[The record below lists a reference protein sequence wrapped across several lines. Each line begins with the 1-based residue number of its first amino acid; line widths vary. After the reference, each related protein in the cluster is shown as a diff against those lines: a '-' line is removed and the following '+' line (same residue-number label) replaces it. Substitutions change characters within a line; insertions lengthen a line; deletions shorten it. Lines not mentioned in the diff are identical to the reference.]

1 MNKEYKDNLKLQL
14 YLLKV
19 EFDRMEEEEKFLEG
33 EELTR
38 HLLKECDILDKIKEA
53 KRKTILIINKIDLV
67 KREKLLNL
75 IDIIK

>member
-1 MNKEYKDNLKLQL
+1 MNKEYQENLKLQL

-38 HLLKECDILDKIKEA
+38 HLLKECDVLDKIKDIQD
-53 KRKTILIINKIDLV
+53 ILYN
-67 KREKLLNL
+67 
-75 IDIIK
+75 

>member
-38 HLLKECDILDKIKEA
+38 HLLKECDVLDKIKEIQD
-53 KRKTILIINKIDLV
+53 ILYN
-67 KREKLLNL
+67 
-75 IDIIK
+75 

>member
-1 MNKEYKDNLKLQL
+1 MNKEYKENLKLQL

-38 HLLKECDILDKIKEA
+38 HLLKECDILDKIKDIQD
-53 KRKTILIINKIDLV
+53 ILYN
-67 KREKLLNL
+67 
-75 IDIIK
+75 

>member
-19 EFDRMEEEEKFLEG
+19 EFDKLEEEEKFLEG

-38 HLLKECDILDKIKEA
+38 HLLKECDILDKIKDIQD
-53 KRKTILIINKIDLV
+53 ILYN
-67 KREKLLNL
+67 
-75 IDIIK
+75 

>member
-1 MNKEYKDNLKLQL
+1 MNNEYKENLKLQL

-38 HLLKECDILDKIKEA
+38 HLLKECDILDKIKDIQN
-53 KRKTILIINKIDLV
+53 ILYN
-67 KREKLLNL
+67 
-75 IDIIK
+75 

>member
-1 MNKEYKDNLKLQL
+1 MNKEYKENLKLQL

-38 HLLKECDILDKIKEA
+38 HLLKECDILDKIKDIQN
-53 KRKTILIINKIDLV
+53 ILYN
-67 KREKLLNL
+67 
-75 IDIIK
+75 

>member
-1 MNKEYKDNLKLQL
+1 MNNEYKENLKLQL

-38 HLLKECDILDKIKEA
+38 HLLKECDVLDKIKDIQD
-53 KRKTILIINKIDLV
+53 ILYN
-67 KREKLLNL
+67 
-75 IDIIK
+75 

>member
-1 MNKEYKDNLKLQL
+1 MNKEYQENLKLQL

-38 HLLKECDILDKIKEA
+38 HLLKECDILDKIKDIQD
-53 KRKTILIINKIDLV
+53 ILYN
-67 KREKLLNL
+67 
-75 IDIIK
+75 

>member
-19 EFDRMEEEEKFLEG
+19 EFDRMEEEEETLEG

-38 HLLKECDILDKIKEA
+38 HLLKECDVLDKIKEIQD
-53 KRKTILIINKIDLV
+53 ILYN
-67 KREKLLNL
+67 
-75 IDIIK
+75 

>member
-38 HLLKECDILDKIKEA
+38 HLLKECDILDKIKDIED
-53 KRKTILIINKIDLV
+53 ILYN
-67 KREKLLNL
+67 
-75 IDIIK
+75 

>member
-1 MNKEYKDNLKLQL
+1 MNNEYKENLKLQL

-38 HLLKECDILDKIKEA
+38 HLLKECDILDKIKDIQD
-53 KRKTILIINKIDLV
+53 ILYN
-67 KREKLLNL
+67 
-75 IDIIK
+75 

>member
-1 MNKEYKDNLKLQL
+1 MNKEYQENLKLQL

-38 HLLKECDILDKIKEA
+38 HLLKECDVLDKIKEIQD
-53 KRKTILIINKIDLV
+53 ILYN
-67 KREKLLNL
+67 
-75 IDIIK
+75 

>member
-38 HLLKECDILDKIKEA
+38 HLLKECDILDKIKDIQD
-53 KRKTILIINKIDLV
+53 ILYN
-67 KREKLLNL
+67 
-75 IDIIK
+75 

>member
-1 MNKEYKDNLKLQL
+1 MKNEYKENLKLQL

-38 HLLKECDILDKIKEA
+38 HLLKECDVLDKIKDIQD
-53 KRKTILIINKIDLV
+53 ILYN
-67 KREKLLNL
+67 
-75 IDIIK
+75 

>member
-1 MNKEYKDNLKLQL
+1 MNKEYQENLKLQL

-38 HLLKECDILDKIKEA
+38 HLLKECDILEKIQDIQD
-53 KRKTILIINKIDLV
+53 ILYN
-67 KREKLLNL
+67 
-75 IDIIK
+75 

>member
-1 MNKEYKDNLKLQL
+1 MNKEYKENLKLQL

-38 HLLKECDILDKIKEA
+38 YLLKECDILEKIQDIQD
-53 KRKTILIINKIDLV
+53 ILYN
-67 KREKLLNL
+67 
-75 IDIIK
+75 

>member
-1 MNKEYKDNLKLQL
+1 MNKEYKENLKLQL

-38 HLLKECDILDKIKEA
+38 HLLKECDILD
-53 KRKTILIINKIDLV
+53 N
-67 KREKLLNL
+67 
-75 IDIIK
+75 

>member
-38 HLLKECDILDKIKEA
+38 HLLKECDILSKIQDIQD
-53 KRKTILIINKIDLV
+53 ILYN
-67 KREKLLNL
+67 
-75 IDIIK
+75 

>member
-38 HLLKECDILDKIKEA
+38 HLLKECDILDKIKDIQN
-53 KRKTILIINKIDLV
+53 ILYN
-67 KREKLLNL
+67 
-75 IDIIK
+75 

>member
-1 MNKEYKDNLKLQL
+1 MNKEYEENLKLQL

-38 HLLKECDILDKIKEA
+38 HLLKECDILDKIKDIQD
-53 KRKTILIINKIDLV
+53 ILYN
-67 KREKLLNL
+67 
-75 IDIIK
+75 

>member
-1 MNKEYKDNLKLQL
+1 MNKEYQENLKLQL

-38 HLLKECDILDKIKEA
+38 HLLKECDILDKIKEIQD
-53 KRKTILIINKIDLV
+53 ILYN
-67 KREKLLNL
+67 
-75 IDIIK
+75 

>member
-1 MNKEYKDNLKLQL
+1 MNKEYKENLKLQL

-38 HLLKECDILDKIKEA
+38 HLLKECDILGKIQ
-53 KRKTILIINKIDLV
+53 RYRIILYN
-67 KREKLLNL
+67 
-75 IDIIK
+75 